1 MKDNLTHLQYIAIEG
16 EVGLALGS
24 APHKDEMMYRMYLML
39 KNVPK
44 KYKPYLISAIKEN
57 VDLEEEEI
65 ERIVLESENEEPPV
79 WLWINRTISDI
90 KIALVLGDYSM
101 IPRELR
107 LPVKKK
113 ELREKT
119 VASAFIS
126 FIRKVA
132 LVHSNAAKS
141 LVEAIMNDDDLEFLQ
156 LACFALLGEI
166 IELQQ
171 AKKPK
176 PVTEDFLTEATFDP
190 REPLSFINEKKAIEE
205 PVDDIKSILETIE
218 ESDARARRRMPK
230 RKKEIVEYETPENGT
245 KIVESEV
252 VKVFKDEGVSTKIRS
267 FSTEEEAVAFVED
280 IKTKY
285 PEILAKTP
293 IIIIKKEID

>member
-24 APHKDEMMYRMYLML
+24 SPHKDEMMYRMYLML

-44 KYKPYLISAIKEN
+44 KYKPYLVNAIKEN
-57 VDLEEEEI
+57 VDLDEEEI

-79 WLWINRTISDI
+79 WLWIHRTISDI

-141 LVEAIMNDDDLEFLQ
+141 LVEAVMNEEELEFLH

-166 IELQQ
+166 VELQQ
-171 AKKPK
+171 TKKPK

-218 ESDARARRRMPK
+218 ESASRTRKRRPRVIVEEHTEESKPE
-230 RKKEIVEYETPENGT
+230 KEKIVEY
-245 KIVESEV
+245 EV
-252 VKVFKDEGVSTKIRS
+252 VKVFQEVGVSTTLRK
-267 FSTEEEAVAFVED
+267 FKTEEEATAFVED
-280 IKTKY
+280 IKAKY
-285 PEILAKTP
+285 PEVLAKTP